1 MAPRY
6 RRRSEW
12 QDGSG
17 LAMFGGAGWL
27 FADLMLALAVA
38 FLVADTVSTP
48 SPPSPPKAAHS
59 RSAVR
64 HRPTPTPTPSPSPSA
79 SPSGPALDLGYITA
93 ILTISPASLQ
103 AGSARAKASV
113 RTQVARISGLTGR
126 RAGLVLLFAGDLN
139 PDSPT
144 DYDAAISLDQKLAR
158 VLTGLSIDGGPVFQ
172 VAVYRDF
179 ANYGSEPDTV
189 ELNIY
194 LFKR

>member
-1 MAPRY
+1 V
-6 RRRSEW
+6 
-12 QDGSG
+12 
-17 LAMFGGAGWL
+17 FGGAGWL

-38 FLVADTVSTP
+38 FLVADTVSTAP
-48 SPPSPPKAAHS
+48 PPSPPKAAHP
-59 RSAVR
+59 RSAAR
-64 HRPTPTPTPSPSPSA
+64 HRPTPTPSA

-103 AGSARAKASV
+103 AGSAQAKASV

-139 PDSPT
+139 PDNPA
-144 DYDAAISLDQKLAR
+144 DYNAAISLDKKMAR
-158 VLTGLSIDGGPVFQ
+158 VLAGLSIDGRPVFQ

-194 LFKR
+194 LFKQ